1 MATATDL
8 RSPAPSGASSPAG
21 SPAATPAERAA
32 DAADGARPRPRLRGI
47 DVARG
52 LAVIGMLFV
61 DNRGDESITRQLV
74 HTDWNGLHL
83 ADVVFPV
90 FLLIVGVSMP
100 FSSRAQRPRAVL
112 WRVVKLVAL
121 GVLIVNAKYGWGGS
135 DAGVLGHIAGAY
147 LLCWLLLRL
156 PARAQ
161 IPTAAGV
168 LAAVS
173 ALYLFVPVPG
183 SGGVTGFGSD
193 VSWASWLD
201 HLLPLSDGA
210 EGPHAYLTSAVTVF
224 LGVLAGRELR
234 ERAGLEAV
242 RRLLTGGGALVAA
255 GLVLS
260 VVVPLNKHLWSP
272 SYVLVTG
279 GIGLAVLA
287 AAHWLVDLRGMH
299 RPLRFA
305 EILGI
310 EAIVAFA
317 TSELVFRAVLGDH
330 AQDVIVGWLSG
341 LTSATAAAYLYP
353 SFSVAVIAALCTAL
367 HRKGLV
373 VRI

>member
-1 MATATDL
+1 MATTTDL
-8 RSPAPSGASSPAG
+8 RTQAPVRTTTPAPTGG
-21 SPAATPAERAA
+21 RA
-32 DAADGARPRPRLRGI
+32 PSRPRLRGV

-52 LAVIGMLFV
+52 LAVVGMLFV
-61 DNRGDESITRQLV
+61 DNRGDEAITPQLV
-74 HTDWNGLHL
+74 HTDWNGLRL

-100 FSSRAQRPRAVL
+100 FSTRAQRPRAVL

-121 GVLIVNAKYGWGGS
+121 GFLLVTAKYGWGGS

-173 ALYLFVPVPG
+173 ALYLVVPVPG
-183 SGGVTGFGSD
+183 SGGVTGFGD
-193 VSWASWLD
+193 GVSWASWVD
-201 HLLPLSDGA
+201 HLSGLSTGA
-210 EGPHAYLTSAVTVF
+210 EGPHSYLPSAITVF

-234 ERAGLEAV
+234 DRRGVVAV
-242 RRLLTGGGALVAA
+242 RRLLTGGA
-255 GLVLS
+255 GLVAGGLLLT

-279 GIGLAVLA
+279 GIGLAVLGL
-287 AAHWLVDLRGMH
+287 AHWLVDLRGVH

-310 EAIVAFA
+310 EAIVAFVA
-317 TSELVFRAVLGDH
+317 SELVFRAVLGDH
-330 AQDVIVGWLSG
+330 AQDVIVGWLSA
-341 LTSATAAAYLYP
+341 LTSEVAAAYLYP
-353 SFSVAVIAALCTAL
+353 ALSVALIAGLCAALL
-367 HRKGLV
+367 RKGLV